1 MCVIHKTSSV
11 LIAEQVIEIVQT
23 SRKKAIIVDDDQAFI
38 DSLADLVNIAGIDVI
53 GTGKNGKDAVTM
65 YETLRPDIVMLDLM
79 MDDYDG
85 FYAIK
90 GIQKIDPDARFIVMS
105 ALDSKKAYEDLIK
118 LGVQKIIRK
127 PVTADKIGDV
137 LANHDQHK

>member
-1 MCVIHKTSSV
+1 M
-11 LIAEQVIEIVQT
+11 QT
-23 SRKKAIIVDDDQAFI
+23 GRKKVIIVDDDQAFI
-38 DSLADLVNIAGIDVI
+38 DSLRELVEIEDIDVI

-65 YETLRPDIVMLDLM
+65 YRSLRPDIVMLDLV

-85 FYAIK
+85 FYAIRE
-90 GIQKIDPDARFIVMS
+90 IQKIDPDARFIVMS
-105 ALDSKKAYEDLIK
+105 ALDSKKAYEDLMK

-127 PVTADKIGDV
+127 PVTAGKIGEA